1 MVLEDDL
8 IAVQGQRDVVGIG
21 GQIREREEQ
30 IRLRLEN
37 DAALFQELLEGVA
50 AKHTL
55 RHRGTHQI
63 PASGL
68 IADRDREAVGVLE
81 AVLSRRIETTSA
93 HDPHQLKPGVGLH
106 DQGRGTGRAHGS
118 TEGGGDDV
126 DEREGIGVVHK

>member
-1 MVLEDDL
+1 MFLEDDL
-8 IAVQGQRDVVGIG
+8 VPVQGQRDVVGSG

-30 IRLRLEN
+30 VGLRLEN

-50 AKHTL
+50 AQHTL

-63 PASGL
+63 PARGL

-81 AVLSRRIETTSA
+81 AVLSRRIDATSA